1 MPLVLPCT
9 FDFSGESFNLASRV
23 LSLCSVLNG
32 KAQTIL
38 SLEMPCNIDP
48 NSQIAYTGVAL
59 MTTRILVVDD
69 EPWVVQSVRS
79 YLEAAHFE
87 VVAAYNGKEA
97 IAQFDAHEPD
107 LIILDW
113 MLPEMDG
120 LTVAHQLRQRSR
132 VPIIM
137 LTARVDEEDRIAGL
151 ETGADDYVIKPF
163 SARELEARVR
173 AVLRRSKGET
183 SSVLEVGPIRL
194 DHEQR
199 QVRVEGEQI
208 ELTAMEFDLLAFLM
222 AQPGRVFTRLE
233 LLEAVRGDAYGGFE
247 RSVDSHIKRLRQK
260 IEPDPHEASLILTV
274 FGVGYKLAKEGKS

>member
-1 MPLVLPCT
+1 M
-9 FDFSGESFNLASRV
+9 A
-23 LSLCSVLNG
+23 
-32 KAQTIL
+32 
-38 SLEMPCNIDP
+38 
-48 NSQIAYTGVAL
+48 
-59 MTTRILVVDD
+59 TRILIVDD

-87 VVAAYNGKEA
+87 VVAAYNGNEA
-97 IAQFDAHEPD
+97 IAQFDAHKPD

-120 LTVAHQLRQRSR
+120 IAVAKHIRQESA

-137 LTARVDEEDRIAGL
+137 LTARVDEEDRISGL

-173 AVLRRSKGET
+173 AVLRRSTGAAA
-183 SSVLEVGPIRL
+183 SVLEVGPIQL

-199 QVRVEGEQI
+199 KVSISGEII

-222 AQPGRVFTRLE
+222 AQPGRVFSRLE
-233 LLEAVRGDAYGGFE
+233 LLEAVRGDTYGGFE

-260 IEPDPHEASLILTV
+260 IEPDPNNASLILTV
-274 FGVGYKLAKEGKS
+274 FGVGYKLAKESPS

>member
-1 MPLVLPCT
+1 M
-9 FDFSGESFNLASRV
+9 A
-23 LSLCSVLNG
+23 
-32 KAQTIL
+32 
-38 SLEMPCNIDP
+38 
-48 NSQIAYTGVAL
+48 
-59 MTTRILVVDD
+59 TRILVVDD

-87 VVAAYNGKEA
+87 VVAAYNGNEA
-97 IAQFDAHEPD
+97 IAQFDAHKPD

-120 LTVAHQLRQRSR
+120 IAVAKHIRQESA

-137 LTARVDEEDRIAGL
+137 LTARVDEEDRISGL

-173 AVLRRSKGET
+173 AVLRRSTGAAA
-183 SSVLEVGPIRL
+183 SVLEVGPIQL

-199 QVRVEGEQI
+199 KVSISGEII

-222 AQPGRVFTRLE
+222 AQPGRVFSRLE
-233 LLEAVRGDAYGGFE
+233 LLEAVRGDTYGGFE

-260 IEPDPHEASLILTV
+260 IEPDPNNASLILTV
-274 FGVGYKLAKEGKS
+274 FGVGYKLAKESPS

>member
-1 MPLVLPCT
+1 M
-9 FDFSGESFNLASRV
+9 A
-23 LSLCSVLNG
+23 
-32 KAQTIL
+32 
-38 SLEMPCNIDP
+38 
-48 NSQIAYTGVAL
+48 
-59 MTTRILVVDD
+59 TRILVVDD

-97 IAQFDAHEPD
+97 IVQFDAHNPD

-120 LTVAHQLRQRSR
+120 ITVAQQLRKRSG

-137 LTARVDEEDRIAGL
+137 LTARVDEEDRVEGL
-151 ETGADDYVIKPF
+151 ESGADDYVIKPF

-173 AVLRRSKGET
+173 AVLRRSSGT
-183 SSVLEVGPIRL
+183 APSVLEVGPLQL

-199 QVRVEGEQI
+199 HVKLSGDSI

-233 LLEAVRGDAYGGFE
+233 LLEAVRGDVYGGFE

-260 IEPDPHEASLILTV
+260 IEPDPNNASLILTV
-274 FGVGYKLAKEGKS
+274 FGVGYKLAKKMSS

>member
-1 MPLVLPCT
+1 MGPRPLRQAHHGSSAGTSAKHFRHTHCLQ
-9 FDFSGESFNLASRV
+9 
-23 LSLCSVLNG
+23 
-32 KAQTIL
+32 K
-38 SLEMPCNIDP
+38 PCNIDP
-48 NSQIAYTGVAL
+48 NRPITYTGFTL

-79 YLEAAHFE
+79 YLEAAHFQ
-87 VVAAYNGKEA
+87 VLTAYDGKEA
-97 IAQFDAHEPD
+97 VAQFDAHAPD

-120 LTVAHQLRQRSR
+120 LAVAQHIRHRSN

-137 LTARVDEEDRIAGL
+137 LTARVEEEDRIAGL
-151 ETGADDYVIKPF
+151 ETGADDYIIKPF

-173 AVLRRSKGET
+173 AVLRRSTGGT
-183 SSVLEVGPIRL
+183 TSVLEVGSLRL
-194 DHEQR
+194 DREQR
-199 QVRVEGEQI
+199 QVYIHGGAV

-260 IEPDPHEASLILTV
+260 VEPDQHEPSLILTV
-274 FGVGYKLAKEGKS
+274 FGVGYKLAKEGGS

>member
-1 MPLVLPCT
+1 MQ
-9 FDFSGESFNLASRV
+9 R
-23 LSLCSVLNG
+23 
-32 KAQTIL
+32 I
-38 SLEMPCNIDP
+38 IDP
-48 NSQIAYTGVAL
+48 NWAIAYTGLVL

-87 VVAAYNGKEA
+87 VIAAYDGREA
-97 IAQFDAHEPD
+97 VAQFDAHAPD

-120 LTVAHQLRQRSR
+120 LIVAQHIRQRSN

-137 LTARVDEEDRIAGL
+137 LTARVDEEDRITGL
-151 ETGADDYVIKPF
+151 ETGADDYVVKPF
-163 SARELEARVR
+163 SARELEARVH
-173 AVLRRSKGET
+173 AVLRRSTGGAT
-183 SSVLEVGPIRL
+183 SIIEVGQVRL

-199 QVRVEGEQI
+199 QVHIAGEPI

-222 AQPGRVFTRLE
+222 AQPGRVFTRME
-233 LLEAVRGDAYGGFE
+233 LLEAVRGEAYGGFE

-260 IEPDPHEASLILTV
+260 IEADPHEPSLILTV
-274 FGVGYKLAKEGKS
+274 FGVGYKLAKRGGS

>member
-1 MPLVLPCT
+1 MAT
-9 FDFSGESFNLASRV
+9 
-23 LSLCSVLNG
+23 
-32 KAQTIL
+32 K
-38 SLEMPCNIDP
+38 
-48 NSQIAYTGVAL
+48 
-59 MTTRILVVDD
+59 ILVVDD

-87 VVAAYNGKEA
+87 VVAAYDGKEA
-97 IAQFDAHEPD
+97 IAQFDAHSPD

-120 LTVAHQLRQRSR
+120 ITVAQQLRQRSR

-173 AVLRRSKGET
+173 AVLRRSKGGT
-183 SSVLEVGPIRL
+183 SSVLEVGPIQL
-194 DHEQR
+194 NHEQR
-199 QVRVEGEQI
+199 QVRVSGEII

-260 IEPDPHEASLILTV
+260 IESDPHEASLILTV
-274 FGVGYKLAKEGKS
+274 FGVGYKLAKESGS

>member
-1 MPLVLPCT
+1 M
-9 FDFSGESFNLASRV
+9 A
-23 LSLCSVLNG
+23 
-32 KAQTIL
+32 
-38 SLEMPCNIDP
+38 
-48 NSQIAYTGVAL
+48 
-59 MTTRILVVDD
+59 TRILVVDD
-69 EPWVVQSVRS
+69 EPGVVQSVRS

-87 VVAAYNGKEA
+87 VSAAYDGKEA
-97 IAQFDAHEPD
+97 LAQFDAVAPD

-120 LTVAHQLRQRSR
+120 LTVAQHIRRHSK

-137 LTARVDEEDRIAGL
+137 LTARVDEDDRIAGL

-173 AVLRRSKGET
+173 AVLRRSTGAA
-183 SSVLEVGPIRL
+183 SSVLEVGPIHL

-199 QVRVEGEQI
+199 RVQVSGTPI
-208 ELTAMEFDLLAFLM
+208 DLTAMEFDLLAFLM

-260 IEPDPHEASLILTV
+260 IEPDPNEASLILTV
-274 FGVGYKLAKEGKS
+274 FGVGYKLAKESRS

>member
-1 MPLVLPCT
+1 
-9 FDFSGESFNLASRV
+9 
-23 LSLCSVLNG
+23 
-32 KAQTIL
+32 
-38 SLEMPCNIDP
+38 
-48 NSQIAYTGVAL
+48 

-69 EPWVVQSVRS
+69 ETWVVQSVRS

-97 IAQFDAHEPD
+97 IAQFAAHTPD

-120 LTVAHQLRQRSR
+120 ITVAQHIRQSSN

-137 LTARVDEEDRIAGL
+137 LTARVEEEDRIVGL
-151 ETGADDYVIKPF
+151 ETGADDYVVKPF

-173 AVLRRSKGET
+173 AVLRRSTGGT
-183 SSVLEVGPIRL
+183 SGVLEVGPILL
-194 DHEQR
+194 DREQR
-199 QVRVEGEQI
+199 QVHVAGDPI

-222 AQPGRVFTRLE
+222 TQPGRVFTRLE
-233 LLEAVRGDAYGGFE
+233 LLEAVRGDSYGGFE

-260 IEPDPHEASLILTV
+260 VEPNPHEASLILTV
-274 FGVGYKLAKEGKS
+274 FGVGYKLAKEG